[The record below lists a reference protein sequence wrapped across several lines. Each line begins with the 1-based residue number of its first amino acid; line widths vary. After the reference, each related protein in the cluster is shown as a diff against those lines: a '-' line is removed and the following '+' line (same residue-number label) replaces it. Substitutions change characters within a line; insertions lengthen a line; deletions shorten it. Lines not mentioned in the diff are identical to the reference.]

1 MLCISKKITLLIA
14 GFMLISGIAFSQTD
28 SIPVR
33 DDQAKIKDVE
43 ITHNLDFGLGFG
55 LDYGG
60 LLGIQFGVAPVKH
73 LTFFGAVG
81 YYMFQVGWNFG
92 AKVTF
97 LPKTTQHSV
106 RPFLKAMYGCN
117 SLITAEGTDEYDK
130 VYKGFTG
137 GFGLEFRFGK
147 MKMNGFDLDLNVPFR
162 TGDFWVDYN
171 KMKND
176 PSLEVL
182 QGPLP
187 VAFSVGFHH
196 EF

>member
-1 MLCISKKITLLIA
+1 MFKIIKKIVLLIA
-14 GFMLISGIAFSQTD
+14 GFTLISGFAFSQSDT
-28 SIPVR
+28 IPVR
-33 DDQAKIKDVE
+33 DDNAKIKDVE
-43 ITHNLDFGLGFG
+43 MTHNFDFGLGFG
-55 LDYGG
+55 MDYGG
-60 LLGIQFGVAPVKH
+60 LIGIQFGIAPVKH

-81 YYMFQVGWNFG
+81 YYMFQAGWNAG
-92 AKVTF
+92 MKLTF
-97 LPKTTQHSV
+97 LPKTTKHSV

-130 VYKGFTG
+130 VYKGFTC
-137 GFGLEFRFGK
+137 GFGLECRFGK
-147 MKMNGFDLDLNVPFR
+147 LKQNGLDVELNVPFR